1 MILVF
6 TAVILFFTTYFWGIY
21 RLNKMAQNKMA
32 QSERP

>member
-21 RLNKMAQNKMA
+21 RLNKMAQ
-32 QSERP
+32 SERP